1 MSKHVWQASKW
12 QSGKRDMQ
20 ERSTSVQTRNLR
32 SGYIDDLRVDMW
44 WCDTGRRFVSL
55 ITIEFDET
63 KRVAIAA
70 EMIVSARRVQYRAV
84 FEGKR
89 RVF

>member
-1 MSKHVWQASKW
+1 MSKQVWQASKW
-12 QSGKRDMQ
+12 QSGKRYMQ
-20 ERSTSVQTRNLR
+20 ERTTSVQTRNLE
-32 SGYIDDLRVDMW
+32 SGYVDDLRVDVW
-44 WCDTGRRFVSL
+44 WCDAGRRFVSL

-63 KRVAIAA
+63 KRLAIVA

-84 FEGKR
+84 FGEKR